1 MSQEISI
8 CSIKHILKDIKLRL
22 IMERYF
28 MFIQKNAAADTSP
41 SMSSTG
47 GVLGEELQG
56 KIEENARL
64 HKQVGTV

>member
-1 MSQEISI
+1 
-8 CSIKHILKDIKLRL
+8 
-22 IMERYF
+22 